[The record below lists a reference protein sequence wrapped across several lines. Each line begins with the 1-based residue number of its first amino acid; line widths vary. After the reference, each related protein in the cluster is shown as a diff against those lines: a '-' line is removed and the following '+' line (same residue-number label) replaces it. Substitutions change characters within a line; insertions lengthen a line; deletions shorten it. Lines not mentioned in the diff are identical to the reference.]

1 VVELCIPVRSGLL
14 LDGYLR
20 IGLLL
25 EWLLLGRNEEID
37 WVLGLT
43 PPGGNLLAQTI
54 GFVEHFASVERDS
67 RVLLL

>member
-1 VVELCIPVRSGLL
+1 MIELCIPVRSSLL

-37 WVLGLT
+37 WILGLT
-43 PPGGNLLAQTI
+43 PPGGNLLTQTI
-54 GFVEHFASVERDS
+54 SFVEHFASVERDP